1 MTAPEDQNGLREA
14 LARDYVLVKRGL
26 YYRPN
31 SMGYTGVLDDAGRYT
46 AEEARF
52 HSDHCDGVRGILASE
67 APRFSQACWPE
78 IVTRTLTN
86 DLRAAEAE
94 LDEERQ
100 ESARLAHL
108 AVVLECERNAHHKAL
123 KLAMQFVDCAA
134 GEGLSF
140 DADGDRPAMD
150 AADVCF
156 AVAEALG
163 IEDLDSD
170 AYRALVACSA
180 LATLSPKEH
189 PHG

>member
-26 YYRPN
+26 YYRPD

-46 AEEARF
+46 AEEAKF
-52 HSDHCDGVRGILASE
+52 HNDHCDGVKGILASE

-94 LDEERQ
+94 ITRLKEGMEVRDPRVIAAAWKAWH
-100 ESARLAHL
+100 ARHGGKLGPGPAFVEAIHAGLA
-108 AVVLECERNAHHKAL
+108 C
-123 KLAMQFVDCAA
+123 
-134 GEGLSF
+134 
-140 DADGDRPAMD
+140 
-150 AADVCF
+150 
-156 AVAEALG
+156 
-163 IEDLDSD
+163 
-170 AYRALVACSA
+170 
-180 LATLSPKEH
+180 LATLSPKEQ